1 MVYIKVEESGS
12 FDNAV
17 KDFMRKLKD
26 SGLQEKLTELR
37 YRKKPTAKRREA
49 KKARALTIK
58 ISNRN
63 NLN

>member
-1 MVYIKVEESGS
+1 MVYIKVDEAGN

-17 KDFMRKLKD
+17 KEFMRKLKD
-26 SGLQEKLTELR
+26 SGLNDRLNDLR

-49 KKARALTIK
+49 KKARALKIK

-63 NLN
+63 NRQ

>member
-1 MVYIKVEESGS
+1 MVYIQVDKAGG

-17 KDFMRKLKD
+17 KEFMRKLKD
-26 SGLQEKLTELR
+26 AKLNEQLSELR
-37 YRKKPTAKRREA
+37 YRKKPAAKRREA

-63 NLN
+63 NQN